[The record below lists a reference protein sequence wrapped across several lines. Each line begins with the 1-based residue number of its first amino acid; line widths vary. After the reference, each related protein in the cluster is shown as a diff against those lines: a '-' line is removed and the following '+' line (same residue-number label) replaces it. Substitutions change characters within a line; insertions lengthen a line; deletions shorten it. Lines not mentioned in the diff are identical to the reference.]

1 MENPLSFLQSPGAS
15 ELGFSPI
22 DAVAVLGLS
31 FVLTTLIGWV
41 YRATHTGKHY
51 SQSYVQTLVIMGT
64 VVSLTILIIGSNVA
78 RAFAMVGAL
87 SIVRFRNSMKETR
100 DLGFIFMSMSIGMA
114 VGVQA
119 YGLAIFSALAL
130 CLLVFTMHSFTFF
143 RRRHPAFRLHV
154 RLPLE
159 LNPESVFQSTFDQ
172 LLRSHRL
179 LSLETVRAGVLQE
192 ACYDVVLK
200 PEASA
205 QDLIESVQQFNG
217 NQKIVLFLATDIDDL
232 LNNEK

>member
-1 MENPLSFLQSPGAS
+1 MQNPLDFLHTPALND
-15 ELGFSPI
+15 LGFSPL
-22 DAVAVLGLS
+22 DAALVLSLS
-31 FVLTTLIGWV
+31 FVLTSIIGWV

-51 SQSYVQTLVIMGT
+51 SQSYVQTLVLMGT

-87 SIVRFRNSMKETR
+87 SIVRFRNAMKETR

-130 CLLVFTMHSFTFF
+130 CFLVLLMHNFKMF
-143 RRRHPAFRLHV
+143 RRRHPAYRLQV

-159 LNPESVFQSTFDQ
+159 LNPEDVFKNSFDR
-172 LLRSHRL
+172 LLRSQRL

-192 ACYDVVLK
+192 ANYDVVLK
-200 PEASA
+200 PEVSG
-205 QDLIESVQQFNG
+205 QQLIEALRQFNG

>member
-1 MENPLSFLQSPGAS
+1 MQNPLEFLHSPALND
-15 ELGFSPI
+15 LGFSPF
-22 DAVAVLGLS
+22 DAVVVLGLS
-31 FVLTTLIGWV
+31 FILTSLIGWV

-87 SIVRFRNSMKETR
+87 SIVRFRNAMKETR

-119 YGLAIFSALAL
+119 YGLAIFAALAL
-130 CLLVFTMHSFTFF
+130 CMLVFFMHSVKLFQ
-143 RRRHPAFRLHV
+143 RRHPAYRLQV

-159 LNPESVFQSTFDQ
+159 LNPEAVFKDTFDN
-172 LLRSHRL
+172 LLRSQRL

-192 ACYDVVLK
+192 ASYDVVLK

-205 QDLIESVQQFNG
+205 QQLIEAVRQYNG

-232 LNNEK
+232 LANAK